1 MNPLIY
7 NSTRIP
13 PKVKFFIASILSRR
27 GFPANRRAPG
37 PEKDRFPRLLSEGCR
52 SLVQDVR
59 SDPATE
65 WIGRF
70 QQGADPRERPVG
82 PAEPIYGIEVHDL
95 EYSKANAKKGVMEN
109 PSDFN

>member
-1 MNPLIY
+1 
-7 NSTRIP
+7 
-13 PKVKFFIASILSRR
+13 VKIVIASILSRR
-27 GFPANRRAPG
+27 GLPPNRHAPG
-37 PEKDRFPRLLSEGCR
+37 PEKDRFPRLLFEGCR
-52 SLVQDVR
+52 PLIQEVR
-59 SDPATE
+59 SDPATA